1 MTEKF
6 QKLVAS
12 NIELL
17 PIPEITT
24 HFVFHRDGFAA
35 LVDRVHDTFGQVGTA
50 GLLTP
55 KGIAP
60 LFWRADR
67 PIFVLKDIEEPATE
81 HQVQQLRSFQKDLES
96 ALA

>member
-1 MTEKF
+1 MTDKF
-6 QKLVAS
+6 QKLVDA

-35 LVDRVHDTFGQVGTA
+35 LVDRFQDNFGKVGTA
-50 GLLTP
+50 GLLTDR
-55 KGIAP
+55 GIAP
-60 LFWRADR
+60 IIWRDEQAF
-67 PIFVLKDIEEPATE
+67 FVLKDHEQPATSL
-81 HQVQQLRSFQKDLES
+81 QVERLRAFQKDLES

>member
-1 MTEKF
+1 MTDKF
-6 QKLVAS
+6 QKLVDA

-35 LVDRVHDTFGQVGTA
+35 LVDRVQDGFGRVGTA
-50 GLLTP
+50 GLLTER
-55 KGIAP
+55 GIAP
-60 LFWRADR
+60 VIWKQGLAF
-67 PIFVLKDIEEPATE
+67 FVLKDFEQPASLG
-81 HQVQQLRSFQKDLES
+81 QVAEIRSFQRDLED

>member
-6 QKLVAS
+6 QRLVDA

-24 HFVFHRDGFAA
+24 HFVFHRGGFAA
-35 LVDRVHDTFGQVGTA
+35 LVERVRDSFGRIGAA
-50 GLLTP
+50 GLLTD
-55 KGIAP
+55 KGLAA
-60 LFWRADR
+60 LQWKGGDAF
-67 PIFVLKDIEEPATE
+67 FVLKDFEQPATGIE
-81 HQVQQLRSFQKDLES
+81 VDRLRAFQRDLEA